1 MNKEEVIMT
10 GLRNMFNK
18 IAWLNKSEMQEALKD
33 YKSSEV
39 HCIEAINELDN
50 PNVRSLTEQ
59 LFMTRGAISKLTKRL
74 QSKKLVESYQNEHNK
89 KEIYF
94 RLTPK
99 GQQVYHT
106 HQQLH
111 AKFDARDQDVFESL
125 TQQEFESIQHFIEK
139 YNQHLDKEIKN
150 KRLQH

>member
-39 HCIEAINELDN
+39 HCIEAIHELDN

-89 KEIYF
+89 KKFIF
-94 RLTPK
+94 DLRLK
-99 GQQVYHT
+99 DNKYIT
-106 HQQLH
+106 HINNFMQNLMH
-111 AKFDARDQDVFESL
+111 
-125 TQQEFESIQHFIEK
+125 
-139 YNQHLDKEIKN
+139 EIKTFL
-150 KRLQH
+150 KV

>member
-10 GLRNMFNK
+10 GLRNVFNK

-39 HCIEAINELDN
+39 HCIEAIHELDN

-74 QSKKLVESYQNEHNK
+74 QSKKLIESYQNEHNK
-89 KEIYF
+89 KKFIF
-94 RLTPK
+94 DLRLK
-99 GQQVYHT
+99 DN
-106 HQQLH
+106 
-111 AKFDARDQDVFESL
+111 KFITRINNFMQNL
-125 TQQEFESIQHFIEK
+125 MH
-139 YNQHLDKEIKN
+139 EIKMFL
-150 KRLQH
+150 KV

>member
-1 MNKEEVIMT
+1 MNKEEVIMR

-18 IAWLNKSEMQEALKD
+18 IAWLNKDEMQEALKE

-39 HCIEAINELDN
+39 HCIEAIHDLKN
-50 PNVRSLTEQ
+50 PNVKSLTEQ

-74 QSKKLVESYQNEHNK
+74 QTKSLIESYRSDSNK

-94 RLTPK
+94 LLTPK
-99 GQQVYHT
+99 GQQVYNT

-111 AKFDARDQDVFESL
+111 AKFEARDRVVFDNLS
-125 TQQEFESIQHFIEK
+125 QEEFDSIYQFIER
-139 YNQHLDKEIKN
+139 YNNHLDDEIKKN
-150 KRLQH
+150 ELQL

>member
-1 MNKEEVIMT
+1 
-10 GLRNMFNK
+10 
-18 IAWLNKSEMQEALKD
+18 
-33 YKSSEV
+33 
-39 HCIEAINELDN
+39 
-50 PNVRSLTEQ
+50 
-59 LFMTRGAISKLTKRL
+59 MTRGAISKLTKRL
-74 QSKKLVESYQNEHNK
+74 QSKKLIESYQNEHNK

-99 GQQVYHT
+99 GQQVYYT

>member
-10 GLRNMFNK
+10 GLRNVFNK

-39 HCIEAINELDN
+39 HCIEAIHELDN

-74 QSKKLVESYQNEHNK
+74 QSKKLIESYQNEHNK
-89 KEIYF
+89 KKFIF
-94 RLTPK
+94 DLRLK
-99 GQQVYHT
+99 DNKFIT
-106 HQQLH
+106 HINNFMQNLMH
-111 AKFDARDQDVFESL
+111 
-125 TQQEFESIQHFIEK
+125 
-139 YNQHLDKEIKN
+139 EIKMFL
-150 KRLQH
+150 KV

>member
-1 MNKEEVIMT
+1 ME
-10 GLRNMFNK
+10 R
-18 IAWLNKSEMQEALKD
+18 ALNVF
-33 YKSSEV
+33 KSSEV
-39 HCIEAINELDN
+39 HCVEVIKEYQN
-50 PNVRSLTEQ
+50 PNVQYLANK

-74 QSKKLVESYQNEHNK
+74 QSKKLIESYQNEHNK